1 MHLVP
6 VSVLRYFPRINSF
19 NPHHLRGRCCYN
31 AHFAQKKERNIM
43 RLNSLTPA
51 VTSVINSRARF
62 WSLVVATRVGAE
74 MKPFTPRYMRTCSR
88 ADVRFLTLICIFYF
102 FGYCFSSS
110 QGPTLICL
118 FPKHPSSY
126 PTGLALHCSL
136 ILKRHVF
143 LPAGNTPGA
152 GTPRGL
158 FSFIFFDSRLKFTT
172 SRYTMT
178 TKQNAHK
185 KCHK

>member
-143 LPAGNTPGA
+143 LPAGNS
-152 GTPRGL
+152 RGRDPKG
-158 FSFIFFDSRLKFTT
+158 SFFFYFFWFKT
-172 SRYTMT
+172 
-178 TKQNAHK
+178 
-185 KCHK
+185 